1 MRWFRSG
8 FRRGLDS
15 VARRYTFAQVVD
27 PSDPREG
34 LSRTMSFDSEIP
46 FFRIE
51 EENLGRLC
59 ALLIVQAEHDGAS
72 RMQIRFS
79 ENRLVYTIAA
89 KDYEM
94 VPMLSP
100 GDADL
105 CRLLA
110 RESGTCYDAPG
121 TLDLRF
127 RDRDVALTVEYFLGM
142 APAFP
147 QYVEL
152 RGFSG
157 GASDAPA

>member
-1 MRWFRSG
+1 MRWFRSR

-15 VARRYTFAQVVD
+15 VSRRYTFAQVVET
-27 PSDPREG
+27 SDPCEG
-34 LSRTMSFDSEIP
+34 LSRTLIFESEIP

-59 ALLIVQAEHDGAS
+59 ALLIVQAQHDGAS

-79 ENRLVYTIAA
+79 ENRLVYTIEA

-105 CRLLA
+105 CRFLA
-110 RESGTCYDAPG
+110 RESGTRYDTPG

-127 RDRDVALTVEYFLGM
+127 RDREVALTVQYVLGT
-142 APAFP
+142 APGFP

-157 GASDAPA
+157 HGAGAPA